1 MAYHPNNDRIQELE
15 LALSEALAENERFRN
30 QIAETSKVLMNMA
43 NSVRNIQKHFS
54 KSSEEAKLVEIR
66 LELMTEEN
74 RRLKEQLAQYRATPT
89 IPTDALDQLG
99 RE

>member
-1 MAYHPNNDRIQELE
+1 MAYHPSNDRIQELE

-43 NSVRNIQKHFS
+43 NSVRNIQEHFS

-74 RRLKEQLAQYRATPT
+74 RRLKEQLVQYQATPT